1 MFVKPRITT
10 LAFILIIFLSAC
22 ATHPSHIQTDVVPA
36 ESLRVAQVVAIAT
49 REEILKL
56 EAYKSIIAS
65 GVADSD
71 VVDGSMVAAR
81 VYCCGGISKE
91 LSSEYVHRI
100 FLYVPKGLNIAIG
113 DFIEA
118 RVARLPPNGGNG
130 SVNTVTRVVDK
141 HDDKSESC
149 WWDPKDDSLWLRV
162 PYCDW
167 MPSEGWLTQGG
178 LYPDWYKPYLNNSI
192 ASEETSSATL
202 PGTASF
208 LLLDKRALQ
217 QKLSHKETDSNGT
230 NSYLGDNSLNPTG
243 PESLKTALQRKLKT
257 ALSGTSITLT
267 DFSVTVYE
275 PSVSLPYG
283 GGAYGEP
290 DPLTK
295 LIVLGI
301 EKLKSEKTVL
311 VQVTG
316 KIGETS
322 FSGSTS
328 ENYKGVVTDGNIRAV
343 VDKTLED
350 VVSQIQSIVDA
361 K

>member
-1 MFVKPRITT
+1 MLTIPRITT
-10 LAFILIIFLSAC
+10 LAFILIFFLSAC
-22 ATHPSHIQTDVVPA
+22 ATPPSHIQTDVVPA
-36 ESLRVAQVVAIAT
+36 KSLRVAQVVAIAT

-65 GVADSD
+65 GIADSD

-100 FLYVPKGLNIAIG
+100 FLYVPKSLGVAIG
-113 DFIEA
+113 DFVEA
-118 RVARLPPNGGNG
+118 KVAHLPAKGGNG

-167 MPSEGWLTQGG
+167 MPTEGWTTQGG
-178 LYPDWYKPYLNNSI
+178 LNPDWYKPYVNDPI
-192 ASEETSSATL
+192 TSEKTSSATL
-202 PGTASF
+202 PGATSF

-217 QKLSHKETDSNGT
+217 QKQSHKETDSNGT
-230 NSYLGDNSLNPTG
+230 NSYLGDSSLNPTG
-243 PESLKTALQRKLKT
+243 PESLKTALQRKFKT
-257 ALSGTSITLT
+257 ELSGMSISLT
-267 DFSVTVYE
+267 DFSVAVYE
-275 PSVSLPYG
+275 PSVSLPNG
-283 GGAYGEP
+283 GIEP

-301 EKLKSEKTVL
+301 EKLRSEKTVL

-328 ENYKGVVTDGNIRAV
+328 ENFKGMVTDGNIRAV

-350 VVSQIQSIVDA
+350 VVSQIQLILAA